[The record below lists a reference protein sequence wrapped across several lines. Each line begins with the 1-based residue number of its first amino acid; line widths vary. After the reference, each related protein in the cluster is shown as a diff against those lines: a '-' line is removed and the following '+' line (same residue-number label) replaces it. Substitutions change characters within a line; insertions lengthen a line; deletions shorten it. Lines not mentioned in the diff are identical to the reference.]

1 MKKWITCSELCSRW
15 GINKYDLAEIVNDGK
30 LRSYNKDRLEICM
43 TGDGYFVDSPDGGP
57 STLIHEPLTV
67 DEVAELIFRISVVEE
82 YERINGMNPHV
93 MPTAGRCDATSE
105 PSEKEAAEFSAAFG
119 DAEVELEQKDKRN
132 YKLKEKEL
140 LEKQIPKG
148 IKESIQKA
156 KRLKEIDHELET
168 LQAPKRPCQ
177 KHRLMA
183 RKWAK
188 KIWSSYPNYTIQEMA
203 ECDEIHSSL
212 PREYRVRTIRNW
224 INDLAPNR
232 LPGRRKNTDRTEI

>member
-1 MKKWITCSELCSRW
+1 MTKKWITCSNLCSRW
-15 GINKYDLAEIVNDGK
+15 NINQYDLAEIINDGK
-30 LRSYNKDRLEICM
+30 LRLYNKDRLEICM
-43 TGDGYFVDSPDGGP
+43 TGDGYFIDTPDGGP

-156 KRLKEIDHELET
+156 KRLKEIDHELEN
-168 LQAPKRPCQ
+168 LQIPKRPSQ
-177 KHRLMA
+177 RHRLTA
-183 RKWAK
+183 RSVAAE
-188 KIWSSYPNYTIQEMA
+188 IWQSYPHYTIEMMA
-203 ECDEIHSSL
+203 NSLDIHDRL
-212 PREYRVRTIRNW
+212 RPRKYTNRTIRNW
-224 INDLAPNR
+224 IKELAPNR
-232 LPGRRKNTDRTEI
+232 LPGRRKKYS